1 MSNSPSFFAN
11 MNGVP
16 PSSQPASESTKV
28 NTKVKTQEEILEKEV
43 NELSKKVKRLLSDKK
58 TAIEVYDDSN
68 MEQLAKIY
76 EDRIKYKSKFYRL
89 QGIIEPILG
98 EYSIQ
103 EEVIKLN
110 EKVIELSEKVDTKLP
125 DGKSEEVYTHR
136 NMRNLAE
143 LYNDIAKRSGLE
155 ELKERIQNILAEHKE
170 QSAKITKLYGIGFL
184 KPGKLDKFRKMRKSR
199 KSVKGRKSSRKTRK

>member
-1 MSNSPSFFAN
+1 MSNSPSFFGN

-28 NTKVKTQEEILEKEV
+28 NTKVKTQEEILEKEIK
-43 NELSKKVKRLLSDKK
+43 ELSKKVKRLLSDKK

-68 MEQLAKIY
+68 MNQLAKIY
-76 EDRIKYKSKFYRL
+76 EERIKYRSKFYRL

-98 EYSIQ
+98 EYRLQ

-110 EKVIELSEKVDTKLP
+110 EKVIELSKKVITELP
-125 DGKSEEVYTHR
+125 DGKSEEVYRHS
-136 NMRNLAE
+136 NMRKLAE

-155 ELKERIQNILAEHKE
+155 ELKERIKNILAEHKTT
-170 QSAKITKLYGIGFL
+170 SDRIGKTYGIGYL
-184 KPGKLDKFRKMRKSR
+184 QKRKTK
-199 KSVKGRKSSRKTRK
+199 KTRKTRKTVKTRK